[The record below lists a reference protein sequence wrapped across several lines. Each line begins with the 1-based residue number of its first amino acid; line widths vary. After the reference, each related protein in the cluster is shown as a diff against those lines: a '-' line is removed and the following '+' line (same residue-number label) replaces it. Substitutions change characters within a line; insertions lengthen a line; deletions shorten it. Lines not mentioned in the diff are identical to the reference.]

1 MKNRDNQASRRKENS
16 HHLRN
21 FIDFFDIHNPF
32 KVPVNE
38 LINIATGVIASDD
51 VNVDSAVD
59 VGTKIAS
66 DLDDKKCDE
75 KLVKLWHKC
84 RLIN

>member
-16 HHLRN
+16 HHLCN
-21 FIDFFDIHNPF
+21 FIDFFNIHNPF

-38 LINIATGVIASDD
+38 VISIATGVIASDD
-51 VNVDSAVD
+51 INVDSAVD

-66 DLDDKKCDE
+66 DLDDKCDE